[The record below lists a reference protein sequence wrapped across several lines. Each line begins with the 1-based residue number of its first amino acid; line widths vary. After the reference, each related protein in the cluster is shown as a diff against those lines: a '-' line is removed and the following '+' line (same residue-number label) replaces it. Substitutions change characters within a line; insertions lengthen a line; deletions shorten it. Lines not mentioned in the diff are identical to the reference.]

1 MTSPTFRMGSGPI
14 GPAPTGHRGCLCI
27 TGPRGSW
34 LSRSGARRARCDQA
48 GDLRGPAVAAPLMV
62 AELEA
67 LRAALPG
74 YDLIITSHTPTWRF
88 EAIRRHADRP
98 GPWCVISS
106 DPGDLWLHLAG
117 RLRPP
122 VTTRAP

>member
-1 MTSPTFRMGSGPI
+1 MTRREIF
-14 GPAPTGHRGCLCI
+14 A
-27 TGPRGSW
+27 
-34 LSRSGARRARCDQA
+34 ARRS
-48 GDLRGPAVAAPLMV
+48 PPPPWMV

-74 YDLIITSHTPTWRF
+74 YDVIITSHTPTWRF

-106 DPGDLWLHLAG
+106 DPGDLWWHLAG

-122 VTTRAP
+122 VTARVP

>member
-1 MTSPTFRMGSGPI
+1 MTRREIFAARPSPP
-14 GPAPTGHRGCLCI
+14 P
-27 TGPRGSW
+27 W
-34 LSRSGARRARCDQA
+34 
-48 GDLRGPAVAAPLMV
+48 MV

-74 YDLIITSHTPTWRF
+74 YDVIITSHTPSWRF

-106 DPGDLWLHLAG
+106 DPGDLWWHLAG
-117 RLRPP
+117 RLRPRSP
-122 VTTRAP
+122 PASAASGNRGRPATGQS